1 MAPSLSSSLPSVAV
15 SDSVIRSD
23 LTQVVQK
30 LEKENALLK
39 ESLRRSEDQRMKIE
53 IKSKQLETRYSKL
66 ESALS
71 LLQTSLQEKEREK
84 LKETTSSSSAAISAP
99 APAPSSSTRQ
109 GDNGNEEDKKEKG
122 KEVAPGSFSLV
133 RFVLITLILLSR
145 K

>member
-84 LKETTSSSSAAISAP
+84 LKETTSSSNAAISAP
-99 APAPSSSTRQ
+99 APAPSSTRQ

-133 RFVLITLILLSR
+133 RFVLITLLQLSR